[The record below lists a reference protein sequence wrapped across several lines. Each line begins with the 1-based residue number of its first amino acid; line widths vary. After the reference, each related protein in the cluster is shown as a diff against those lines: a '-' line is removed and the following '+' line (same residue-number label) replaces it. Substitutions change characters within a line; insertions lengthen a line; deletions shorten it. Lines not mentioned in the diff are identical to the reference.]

1 MRTRP
6 KILAIAFLM
15 ILALSISVAPWG
27 YVNAQISRSHSTT
40 ERSSTSGAV
49 GARSTLSSS
58 TPYILAGGQNGEWF
72 TPTQTPALYK
82 VTLSGLGG
90 VSKSLVTE
98 SNSGAVWSG
107 GWNGSDWLATGW
119 GSGDSNGLNPYFDIY
134 DNQVQSEL
142 YFSNYTQDSAA
153 EQEWSGGDVFSATW
167 NGSTWLLTGM
177 GSGVLTPGDGA
188 VNHYSM
194 AFLTSNGTF
203 IDLSQSIPQNIDGI
217 LYASS
222 WNGFNWLVGGG
233 WYGFNTGVL
242 YQVTPNGAI
251 VDLTSV
257 IKEWVP
263 DFSTVQSIEWNG
275 TDWMIGGVGFLAL
288 YNPTTGAVY
297 DLTDALDSVLN
308 TVDSLDNS
316 MTNAVNSIVWTKGN
330 WMLAGGAPVGFE
342 GTENQTAWVA
352 SFDPQS
358 GQFSDLTSQV
368 IPFSILHGSMSS
380 ILSMACDDVG
390 CALGGFSGSNPVLM
404 WYKGSGTMD
413 LSYTLTSGNM
423 TYVQWVGVSDGVST
437 TASPSIHAPQPGP
450 RILPLGLL
458 Y

>member
-1 MRTRP
+1 
-6 KILAIAFLM
+6 M
-15 ILALSISVAPWG
+15 ILALSISSTSWG
-27 YVNAQISRSHSTT
+27 YVNAQISHIHSTT
-40 ERSSTSGAV
+40 EQSSASGGV
-49 GARSTLSSS
+49 GTDTNISSA
-58 TPYILAGGQNGEWF
+58 PFILAGGQNGEWF
-72 TPTQTPALYK
+72 TPSQTPALYK
-82 VTLSGLGG
+82 VSLSGLGG
-90 VSKSLVTE
+90 ASNSLPTE

-107 GWNGSDWLATGW
+107 GWNGSDWLVTGW
-119 GSGDSNGLNPYFDIY
+119 GSGDSNGLNPYFDFY
-134 DNQVQSEL
+134 DSQAQSEL

-167 NGSTWLLTGM
+167 NGSMWLLTGM
-177 GSGVLTPGDGA
+177 GSGVLNPGDGA

-194 AFLTSNGTF
+194 AFVTSNGTF

-263 DFSTVQSIEWNG
+263 ELSTVQSIEWNG

-297 DLTDALDSVLN
+297 DLTGALDSVLN
-308 TVDSLDNS
+308 TADSLHDY
-316 MTNAVNSIVWTKGN
+316 MINAVNSIVWTKGT

-342 GTENQTAWVA
+342 ETENQTAWVA

-358 GQFSDLTSQV
+358 GQFYDLTSQL
-368 IPFSILHGSMSS
+368 IPSSILQGSMSS

-390 CALGGFSGSNPVLM
+390 CALGGFSSNNPVLI
-404 WYKGSGTMD
+404 WYNGSVTTD
-413 LSYTLTSGNM
+413 LSSTLSSGNM
-423 TYVQWVGVSDGVST
+423 IYVQWVGVSDGVSATAGT
-437 TASPSIHAPQPGP
+437 TIHAPQRGP
-450 RILPLGLL
+450 RILPLGLP

>member
-1 MRTRP
+1 
-6 KILAIAFLM
+6 M

-40 ERSSTSGAV
+40 EQSSTSGAV
-49 GARSTLSSS
+49 GTSSTLSSS
-58 TPYILAGGQNGEWF
+58 TPYILTGGQNGEWF

-90 VSKSLVTE
+90 VSKSLATE

-107 GWNGSDWLATGW
+107 GWNGSDWLITGW
-119 GSGDSNGLNPYFDIY
+119 GSGDSNGLNPYFEIY
-134 DNQVQSEL
+134 DNQAQSEL

-153 EQEWSGGDVFSATW
+153 EQEWSGGDIFSGTW

-177 GSGVLTPGDGA
+177 GSGVLNPGYGV

-203 IDLSQSIPQNIDGI
+203 IDLSESIPRNIDGI

-257 IKEWVP
+257 IREWVP

-297 DLTDALDSVLN
+297 DLTGALDSALN
-308 TVDSLDNS
+308 TIDSLDNS
-316 MTNAVNSIVWTKGN
+316 MTNAVNSIVWTKGT
-330 WMLAGGAPVGFE
+330 WMLGGGAPVGFE
-342 GTENQTAWVA
+342 GTEKQTAWVA

-358 GQFSDLTSQV
+358 GQFSDLNSHV
-368 IPFSILHGSMSS
+368 IPSSMLQDSMSS
-380 ILSMACDDVG
+380 ILSMACDDLG
-390 CALGGFSGSNPVLM
+390 CALGGFSGISPVLL
-404 WYKGSGTMD
+404 WYNGSGTMD
-413 LSYTLTSGNM
+413 LSYTLPSGNM
-423 TYVQWVGVSDGVST
+423 TYVQWVGVSDGVS
-437 TASPSIHAPQPGP
+437 AAVSPSIHVQQSGP
-450 RILPLGLL
+450 RILPLGIL